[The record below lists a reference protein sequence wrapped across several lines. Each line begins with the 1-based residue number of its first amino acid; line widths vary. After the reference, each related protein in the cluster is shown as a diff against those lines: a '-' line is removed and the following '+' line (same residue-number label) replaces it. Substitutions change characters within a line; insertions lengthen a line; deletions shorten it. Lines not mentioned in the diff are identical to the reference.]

1 MPAVTHARTIAILT
15 LFGAAHAPATAQ
27 TDIGTRTIAAADMRG
42 DRVDRSIVS
51 PFSVTR
57 RIVVRPGPDGGSEV
71 VAVGADFDARVQ
83 AMPVRTAPI
92 QPASVQAAP
101 VRAAPNYVP
110 VLATPLVSAAPTV
123 PPAAQFI
130 DIGPLDAVTAP
141 EQPAPAALPA
151 GLIGTPCRDDCPDQ
165 RVEFSDIQPYY
176 GTTAPPSS
184 FSPD

>member
-15 LFGAAHAPATAQ
+15 LFGAACAPAMAQ

-71 VAVGADFDARVQ
+71 VAVGADFDAPVRAARVQ
-83 AMPVRTAPI
+83 AAPI
-92 QPASVQAAP
+92 QPASVQTAP
-101 VRAAPNYVP
+101 VYTPAPAA
-110 VLATPLVSAAPTV
+110 

-130 DIGPLDAVTAP
+130 DIGPLDAMTAP
-141 EQPAPAALPA
+141 MQPAPATPSPA
-151 GLIGTPCRDDCPDQ
+151 GLIGTPCGDDCPGQ
-165 RVEFSDIQPYY
+165 QIEFSDIQPYF
-176 GTTAPPSS
+176 GTTIPPSS